1 MKIINWGILDKKL
14 NIDSSAAAIGNF
26 DGVHLGHVHVLKQ
39 AKKYSRKLHLPLT
52 ILTFE
57 PHPREFFSKNKEF
70 FKLQNCSEKSKSL
83 KEHGVDCL
91 IKLKFDHLLSELSP
105 EEFIKEILCDN
116 LSIKHVF
123 VGKDFKFGKDRQGNI
138 ETLKTIGK
146 INKLNI
152 SDIEI
157 KNKSGLTISSTKIR
171 EYLKAGN
178 IETANRL
185 LGRPYMIS
193 DLVIEGD
200 KRGRKINFPTANIS
214 LNELIRP
221 AFGVYAVKVSGI
233 GVKSYNGIANIGKR
247 PTVNDRGELLE
258 VNIFDFDG
266 DLYGKEIKVSLLKF
280 IREEQKFDGLGSLKE
295 QIIKDVYK
303 AKNILKSYSEL

>member
-1 MKIINWGILDKKL
+1 MEIINWGILDKKL
-14 NIDSSAAAIGNF
+14 NLDSSAAAIGNF

-146 INKLNI
+146 INKLNV
-152 SDIEI
+152 SDIAI

>member
-146 INKLNI
+146 INKLNV
-152 SDIEI
+152 SDIAI

-233 GVKSYNGIANIGKR
+233 GFKSYNGIANIGKR